1 MINVRSI
8 HPESLTRCCSTKKCF
23 DIFLQ
28 YLRKNTCAGI
38 YVFNKFTNSWTPFSE
53 LFLCRA
59 LLGNYLVSIA
69 KNSRVFPFS
78 CSKVYG
84 NELIS
89 NIYWELFCFCF
100 LYIFLVLLSFFMFP
114 FFIFNCFPNYFVLL
128 IFFHYLLSTFI
139 FCLLLFLLFKYFWS
153 VICSYDSARLKYAC
167 GHPRVIFC

>member
-1 MINVRSI
+1 MWEAFTQNLLPGVALQKNA
-8 HPESLTRCCSTKKCF
+8 LTFFCNIYK
-23 DIFLQ
+23 
-28 YLRKNTCAGI
+28 KNTCAGI
-38 YVFNKFTNSWTPFSE
+38 YVFNKFTNSWTAFSE

-84 NELIS
+84 KELIS

-114 FFIFNCFPNYFVLL
+114 FFIFNCFSQLLCFIDFFSLSFVC
-128 IFFHYLLSTFI
+128 FY

-167 GHPRVIFC
+167 GHLRVIFC

>member
-1 MINVRSI
+1 MWEAFTQNLLPGVALQKNA
-8 HPESLTRCCSTKKCF
+8 LTFFCNIYKKS
-23 DIFLQ
+23 
-28 YLRKNTCAGI
+28 TCAGI
-38 YVFNKFTNSWTPFSE
+38 YVFNKFTNSWAAFSE

-84 NELIS
+84 KELIS

-114 FFIFNCFPNYFVLL
+114 FLYSIVFPSYFVLL
-128 IFFHYLLSTFI
+128 IFFLYLLSAFI